1 MLNHVFD
8 LHVFAS
14 NHINPYF
21 VHQSFHVST
30 PRRSPTCHL
39 GAPLAPLAPLP
50 EAALGRGTRSSG
62 LGEPGGTTMGIS
74 GE

>member
-1 MLNHVFD
+1 MFLTSMFLPQTISIHILSIKVSMS
-8 LHVFAS
+8 LH
-14 NHINPYF
+14 P
-21 VHQSFHVST
+21 